1 MLKKTILVKN
11 YDELLRNAMQSL
23 ESCLNQVGTIPD
35 LKIETDENVIQ
46 KADITASF
54 TYGKHKY
61 NVLEEVFNNGQPRE
75 ARIAV
80 ERFRNYLAHN
90 PKAYGVMFAP
100 YVSDDADKI
109 CKEAGI
115 STIDLAGNCRLEF
128 DGLFLKVRNQK
139 NPFPRRT
146 FLTTLYTPRAARV
159 LRVLLANPKRH
170 WKLQDLASEAS
181 VSLAHVAHV
190 KKHLEDREWVK
201 AERANLSLIKPEE
214 LLKEWVRNYNNKRD
228 EARYFYSLRNLGEM
242 EGLLQDAYGR
252 RHQTFAL
259 TGFTGAAHYFPYTR
273 YNVEK
278 AYVQDVDLVKA
289 ALELKEVDS
298 GANFILVKPADEGVF
313 YGKQLFNKIPVAS
326 PIQVYL
332 DLAGN
337 KGRGEE
343 AAGALLEE
351 VIRPTW
357 R

>member
-1 MLKKTILVKN
+1 MLKNAEISKKYNKAFETAKAALEVCLRQVDPISNLRIQILKDN
-11 YDELLRNAMQSL
+11 PDK
-23 ESCLNQVGTIPD
+23 PD
-35 LKIETDENVIQ
+35 LSATFNYGIKDYLVLVET
-46 KADITASF
+46 
-54 TYGKHKY
+54 
-61 NVLEEVFNNGQPRE
+61 FNNGQPRE

-80 ERFRNYLAHN
+80 DRFRRYLVN
-90 PKAYGVMFAP
+90 RPGAYGVMFAP
-100 YVSDDADKI
+100 YISDQADLI

-115 STIDLAGNCRLEF
+115 GTLDMAGNCRLELE
-128 DGLFLKVRNQK
+128 GLFLKVRDQK
-139 NPFPRRT
+139 NPSPRRT

-159 LRVLLANPKRH
+159 LRVLLTNPKH
-170 WKLQDLASEAS
+170 AWKLQDLANEAS

-190 KKHLEDREWVK
+190 KKHLEDREWIK

-214 LLKEWVRNYNNKRD
+214 LLKEWVQNHNNKQD
-228 EARYFYSLRNLGEM
+228 QPRYFYSLRSLGEM

-289 ALELKEVDS
+289 ALELKEVES
-298 GANFILVKPADEGVF
+298 GANFVLVKPGDEGVF
-313 YGKQLFNKIPVAS
+313 YGTQLFNEIPVAS

-332 DLAGN
+332 DLAVN

-343 AAGALLEE
+343 AAEALLEE
-351 VIRPTW
+351 VIKPTW
-357 R
+357 Q